1 MDNLAYICRNLI
13 IVDMKRIIISL
24 VAVLAFTSIHANN
37 SSDEA
42 IPVIENQYLEYVLE
56 QNFLASQLGDRD
68 FIITSF
74 LSENMK
80 KFHTADL
87 IKFKEAIKEMND
99 QELLALSGADFK
111 DPTVSLVLSII
122 VGQLGIDRFYIGDVG
137 AGVGKLL
144 TLGGLGIWWIIDM
157 FTIQKKTK
165 TNNAEELNETMMLN
179 QMFMTE

>member
-1 MDNLAYICRNLI
+1 MDILGYLCRNLI
-13 IVDMKRIIISL
+13 IVDMKKIIISL
-24 VAVLAFTSIHANN
+24 LAVLAFTSIHANN
-37 SSDEA
+37 SSEEA

-87 IKFKEAIKEMND
+87 IKIKEVIKEMND
-99 QELLALSGADFK
+99 QELLALSGTDFK
-111 DPTVSLVLSII
+111 DPTISLVLSII
-122 VGQLGIDRFYIGDVG
+122 VGGLGVDRFYIGDIG

-144 TLGGLGIWWIIDM
+144 TAGGLGIWWIIDL
-157 FTIQKKTK
+157 FNIQKKTK
-165 TNNAEELNETMMLN
+165 TNNAEDLNETLMLN
-179 QMFMTE
+179 QVFLGE

>member
-1 MDNLAYICRNLI
+1 
-13 IVDMKRIIISL
+13 MKKIIISL
-24 VAVLAFTSIHANN
+24 LAILAFTSIQANN
-37 SSDEA
+37 SRNEA
-42 IPVIENQYLEYVLE
+42 IPVIENPYLEYVLE
-56 QNFLASQLGDRD
+56 QNSFASQLGDRD

-87 IKFKEAIKEMND
+87 IKIKEAIKEMND
-99 QELLALSGADFK
+99 QELLALSGTDFK

-122 VGQLGIDRFYIGDVG
+122 VGQLGIDRFYIGDIG

-144 TLGGLGIWWIIDM
+144 TFGGFGIWWIVDM

-165 TNNAEELNETMMLN
+165 TNNAEDLNETMMLN
-179 QMFMTE
+179 QVFLSE

>member
-1 MDNLAYICRNLI
+1 
-13 IVDMKRIIISL
+13 MKKIIISL
-24 VAVLAFTSIHANN
+24 LAILAFTSIHANN
-37 SSDEA
+37 SRNEA
-42 IPVIENQYLEYVLE
+42 IPVIENPYLEYVLE
-56 QNFLASQLGDRD
+56 QNSFASQLGDRD

-87 IKFKEAIKEMND
+87 IKFKEVIKEMND
-99 QELLALSGADFK
+99 QELLALSGTDFK

-122 VGQLGIDRFYIGDVG
+122 VGQLGIDRFYIGDIG

-144 TLGGLGIWWIIDM
+144 TLGGFGIWWIVDM

-165 TNNAEELNETMMLN
+165 TNNAEELNETLMLN
-179 QMFMTE
+179 QVFLSE

>member
-1 MDNLAYICRNLI
+1 MKKLLVSLI
-13 IVDMKRIIISL
+13 S
-24 VAVLAFTSIHANN
+24 ALAFISMNAAENN
-37 SSDEA
+37 NESL
-42 IPVIENQYLEYVLE
+42 PVIENPYLEYVLE

-165 TNNAEELNETMMLN
+165 TNNAEELNETLMLN
-179 QMFMTE
+179 QVFLSE

>member
-1 MDNLAYICRNLI
+1 
-13 IVDMKRIIISL
+13 MKRIIISL
-24 VAVLAFTSIHANN
+24 LAVLAFTSIHANT

-42 IPVIENQYLEYVLE
+42 IPVIENPYLEYVLE
-56 QNFLASQLGDRD
+56 QNFYASRLGDRD

-80 KFHTADL
+80 KFHAADL
-87 IKFKEAIKEMND
+87 LKLKGAINEMND
-99 QELLALSGADFK
+99 NELLALSSTDFK
-111 DPTVSLVLSII
+111 DPTVSLVLSIL
-122 VGQLGIDRFYIGDVG
+122 VGELGIDRFYIGDIG

-165 TNNAEELNETMMLN
+165 TNNAEELNETIMLN
-179 QMFMTE
+179 QALLTE

>member
-1 MDNLAYICRNLI
+1 
-13 IVDMKRIIISL
+13 MKKIIISL
-24 VAVLAFTSIHANN
+24 LAILAFTSIHANN
-37 SSDEA
+37 SRNEA
-42 IPVIENQYLEYVLE
+42 IPVIENPYLEYVLE
-56 QNFLASQLGDRD
+56 QNSFASQLGDRD

-87 IKFKEAIKEMND
+87 IKFKEVIKEMND
-99 QELLALSGADFK
+99 QELLALSGTDFK

-122 VGQLGIDRFYIGDVG
+122 VGQLGIDRFYIGDIG

-144 TLGGLGIWWIIDM
+144 TLGGFGIWWIVDM

-165 TNNAEELNETMMLN
+165 TNNAEDLNETLMLN
-179 QMFMTE
+179 QVFLGE